1 MVRCQRWKGGPF
13 NTRNQE
19 KKNTHIGLPEQIADR
34 GGDQAGKDESD
45 PRRPRRQT
53 EVAPS
58 VLVEV

>member
-1 MVRCQRWKGGPF
+1 MPAVEGGPF
-13 NTRNQE
+13 QYPESE